1 MSRKKTESGL
11 VALTTPQNPIESE
24 MLQDLLRQEQIAVL
38 VQDEA
43 GVGGYMKIYMGY
55 SIYGETLYV
64 HREDFARAQE
74 LLQSLR
80 QGSEAAILEVQT
92 DACDDADIFEEQ
104 QQGSVAQDESETKE
118 KSIWPGILI
127 LAVAIV
133 IALLGMGR

>member
-1 MSRKKTESGL
+1 MSQKKTKSGL
-11 VALTTPQNPIESE
+11 VALATPQNPVESE
-24 MLQDLLRQEQIAVL
+24 MLQDLLRQAQILVL

-64 HREDFARAQE
+64 HQEDFARAQE

-80 QGSEAAILEVQT
+80 QGSEAAILEAQT
-92 DACDDADIFEEQ
+92 DACDDADAFEEQ
-104 QQGSVAQDESETKE
+104 QQGSAAQE
-118 KSIWPGILI
+118 KSASMEKPMWPGILI
-127 LAVAIV
+127 LAIAIV

>member
-11 VALTTPQNPIESE
+11 VALTTPQKSE

-74 LLQSLR
+74 LL
-80 QGSEAAILEVQT
+80 
-92 DACDDADIFEEQ
+92 
-104 QQGSVAQDESETKE
+104 
-118 KSIWPGILI
+118 
-127 LAVAIV
+127 
-133 IALLGMGR
+133 

>member
-80 QGSEAAILEVQT
+80 QGSEAAILEAQT
-92 DACDDADIFEEQ
+92 DASDDADIFEEQ

>member
-11 VALTTPQNPIESE
+11 VALTTPQNPMESE

-80 QGSEAAILEVQT
+80 QGSEAAILEMQT

-104 QQGSVAQDESETKE
+104 QQSSVAQDESETKE
-118 KSIWPGILI
+118 KSIWPGILV

>member
-1 MSRKKTESGL
+1 MSQKKTESGL
-11 VALTTPQNPIESE
+11 VALTTPQNPVESE

-80 QGSEAAILEVQT
+80 QGSEAAILEAQT

-104 QQGSVAQDESETKE
+104 QQSSVAQDESETKE

>member
-1 MSRKKTESGL
+1 MSQKKIESGL
-11 VALTTPQNPIESE
+11 VALTTPQNPVESE
-24 MLQDLLRQEQIAVL
+24 MLQDLLRQAQIPVL

-80 QGSEAAILEVQT
+80 QGSETAILEAQT
-92 DACDDADIFEEQ
+92 DACDDAEAFEEQ
-104 QQGSVAQDESETKE
+104 QQGSAVQDESEPKE